1 MTEKGKQMHA
11 FWYACVAIHVVLGK
25 MTRKK
30 AEEKAYKELLE
41 LYDEETIKKEL
52 EIDKL

>member
-11 FWYACVAIHVVLGK
+11 FWHATVAIYVVLGK

-30 AEEKAYKELLE
+30 AEEKAYKDLLE

>member
-11 FWYACVAIHVVLGK
+11 FWYVCVAMYVVLGK

-30 AEEKAYKELLE
+30 AEEKAYKDLLE

-52 EIDKL
+52 EIDEL